1 MFASKSK
8 HAIYL
13 GLEPQWGFAACL
25 SKNMNGDYPYND
37 VWKPKGDNR
46 MEIPFIAECFAKG
59 KKAIV
64 GE

>member
-1 MFASKSK
+1 
-8 HAIYL
+8 
-13 GLEPQWGFAACL
+13 
-25 SKNMNGDYPYND
+25 MNGDYPYND
-37 VWKPKGDNR
+37 VGKPKGDNR